1 MGEEEVIEDVKK
13 DVIFVVGPGGHGMHT
28 KEVRIEKRVMIQ
40 RSPYFRQL
48 ISSLDQ
54 GKVNKLYLY

>member
-1 MGEEEVIEDVKK
+1 VGEEEVIEEVRK
-13 DVIFVVGPGGHGMHT
+13 DVIFVVGPGTNGMYT
-28 KEVRIEKRVMIQ
+28 TEVQIEKRVMIQ

-54 GKVNKLYLY
+54 GKVI

>member
-1 MGEEEVIEDVKK
+1 MIEEVRK
-13 DVIFVVGPGGHGMHT
+13 DVIFVVGPGTNGMYT
-28 KEVRIEKRVMIQ
+28 TEVQIEKRVMIQ

-54 GKVNKLYLY
+54 GKVI

>member
-1 MGEEEVIEDVKK
+1 MGEEEVIEEVRK
-13 DVIFVVGPGGHGMHT
+13 DVIFVVGPGTNGMYT
-28 KEVRIEKRVMIQ
+28 TEVRIEKRVMIQ

-54 GKVNKLYLY
+54 GKVR

>member
-1 MGEEEVIEDVKK
+1 VGEEEVIEEVRK
-13 DVIFVVGPGGHGMHT
+13 DVIFVVGPGANGMYSN
-28 KEVRIEKRVMIQ
+28 EVRIEKRVMIQ

-54 GKVNKLYLY
+54 GKVR